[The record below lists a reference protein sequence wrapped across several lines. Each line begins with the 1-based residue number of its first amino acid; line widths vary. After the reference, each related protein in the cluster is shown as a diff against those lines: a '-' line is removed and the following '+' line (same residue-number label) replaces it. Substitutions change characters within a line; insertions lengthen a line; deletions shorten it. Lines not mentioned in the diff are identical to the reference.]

1 VEALQELRFAASLA
15 GVEQQTLD
23 MARFSASSAGSP
35 KPPDP

>member
-23 MARFSASSAGSP
+23 MAMALPSGSGWRSR
-35 KPPDP
+35 